1 MKKSICFSLFFLAA
15 TIVWGNAA
23 AAQTDKKSAQF
34 DKDLELLRKDLRAE
48 KKQLIAANLSLTET
62 EAQKFWVVYDQYSVE
77 LRRIYDQRVSLIQEY
92 VSDYEDITDAKA
104 AVFMKR
110 AIDNEEAVTRLRQK
124 YVPLFTKILPGKK
137 TAMFFQI
144 EKRLS
149 LLIDLQLASEIPFVI
164 QDSSEPSD
172 KGLRTRNSIT
182 APK

>member
-15 TIVWGNAA
+15 TIVWGNVAS
-23 AAQTDKKSAQF
+23 AQTDKKSAQF

-48 KKQLIAANLSLTET
+48 KKELIAANLSLTEA
-62 EAQKFWVVYDQYSVE
+62 EAQKFWVVYDQYAVE

-92 VSDYEDITDAKA
+92 VADYADITDAKA

-164 QDSSEPSD
+164 QDSSEPGD
-172 KGLRTRNSIT
+172 KGLRTRNLIT